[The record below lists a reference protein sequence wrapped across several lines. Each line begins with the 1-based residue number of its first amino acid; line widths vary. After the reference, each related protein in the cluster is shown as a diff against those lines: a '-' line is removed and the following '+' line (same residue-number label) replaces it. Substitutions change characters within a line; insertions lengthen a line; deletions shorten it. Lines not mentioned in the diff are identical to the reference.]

1 MKCIKTLAG
10 WLCVDTMPIIVITPQ
25 QQQSVAVQFYIA
37 EIILHNLNKKK
48 CLFLLSFF
56 NLAWPYVT
64 LSWALLM

>member
-37 EIILHNLNKKK
+37 EIILHNLNKKNA
-48 CLFLLSFF
+48 FSFSLS
-56 NLAWPYVT
+56 LT
-64 LSWALLM
+64 SHGRM